1 MLNSSVTPGA
11 LISTDTWRSGQFCYS
26 DQDAANH
33 DDNTPGSHGGP
44 GVRLLK
50 LKLSETRRIN
60 PAQTPARTVVF
71 ESLLRGSGGQTTEFP

>member
-1 MLNSSVTPGA
+1 MVLLLLGHLYPQVHGDPG
-11 LISTDTWRSGQFCYS
+11 SYS

-44 GVRLLK
+44 GVRLVK
-50 LKLSETRRIN
+50 LKLSGTRRIN

-71 ESLLRGSGGQTTEFP
+71 ESLLRGSGG